1 MTELTTS
8 ARDNSHREN
17 SYLDG
22 GGLGSWVNSRDHK
35 RIGFMFLGWA
45 MVLFLLGG
53 IEAVYYKLRIGSG
66 AGVDAGTMSRMLTY
80 HGVIMAFLVVVP
92 LIPAALGNF
101 LLPLQLG
108 ARNLALPTL
117 ARCSL
122 RWYVVGSL
130 LVLVSLML
138 YPVGTTWQFHNPY
151 TLIDGGSFAF
161 MAFGLFFVA
170 AGWVATGLNFIV
182 TVHQRRAPGMGF
194 FQMPIFSW
202 SLYLTGYVL
211 VFAGMVFGI
220 IILYLA
226 GAVAT
231 GRGMFSNGNNPLD
244 WYRYFYFTVTPL
256 VFFSLIPAVGLLTDV
271 IVGISRKGLT
281 GYRVMVVALVMLL
294 TVGFSSWGM
303 HLVGLGEA
311 DVVTFA
317 FAIIGLGAIVPLAI
331 ITYSWLATM
340 HKGAIACATPTTY
353 VLAFLLNVGVG
364 SVLGLF
370 LSNPSLGHYLNQTIF
385 RTAFVHYLLMGGV
398 ITAFLAGLHF
408 WWPKITGRTY
418 NQVWGR
424 LSGILF
430 TVGLNLAFFPQIIL
444 GTKGLAPALPV
455 IPVELLA
462 LQKFSTLGM
471 DIMLVGLISCAANL
485 VASLSRPRQG
495 TPDNPWRASTLEWRV
510 SSPPTAEN
518 FAEIPEGGDPY
529 PL

>member
-8 ARDNSHREN
+8 FRDN

-22 GGLGSWVNSRDHK
+22 GGVADWVNSRDHK
-35 RIGFMFLGWA
+35 KIGFMFLGWA
-45 MVLFLLGG
+45 LVLFLLGS
-53 IEAVYYKLRIGSG
+53 IEAVYYKLKICWGLG
-66 AGVDAGTMSRMLTY
+66 LDPGELSRMLTY
-80 HGVIMAFLVVVP
+80 HGVIMTFMVVVP

-101 LLPLQLG
+101 VLPLQLG
-108 ARNLALPTL
+108 ARNLAMPTL

-170 AGWVATGLNFIV
+170 ASWVATGVNFIV
-182 TVHQRRAPGMGF
+182 TVHQNRAPGMGF

-231 GRGMFSNGNNPLD
+231 GKGMFSNGNNPLD

-256 VFFSLIPAVGLLTDV
+256 VFFSLVPAVGLLTDV

-281 GYRVMVVALVMLL
+281 GYRTMVTALIMLL
-294 TVGFSSWGM
+294 AVGFSSWGV
-303 HLVGLGEA
+303 HLMGLGEA
-311 DVVTFA
+311 DAVTFA
-317 FAIIGLGAIVPLAI
+317 FAVIGLAAIVPVAI
-331 ITYSWLATM
+331 ITYSWLATL
-340 HKGAIACATPTTY
+340 HKGAISCAAPTTY
-353 VLAFLLNVGVG
+353 VLAFLFNVGVG
-364 SVLGLF
+364 CVLGLF
-370 LSNPSLGHYLNQTIF
+370 LSNPSLGHYLSQSIF
-385 RTAFVHYLLMGGV
+385 RTAFAHYLLMGGV
-398 ITAFLAGLHF
+398 ITAVLAGLHY
-408 WWPKITGRTY
+408 WWPKMTGRSY
-418 NQVWGR
+418 NQIWGR

-444 GTKGLAPALPV
+444 GTKGLAPALPD
-455 IPVELLA
+455 IPAEMLD
-462 LQKFSTLGM
+462 LQKVSTLGM
-471 DIMLVGLISCAANL
+471 YVMLAGLISCGINL
-485 VASLSRPRQG
+485 VVSLSRPRQG
-495 TPDNPWRASTLEWRV
+495 APDNPWQASTLEWRV
-510 SSPPTAEN
+510 SSPPIEDN
-518 FAEIPEGGDPY
+518 FSEAPGAGDPY
-529 PL
+529 LFKS